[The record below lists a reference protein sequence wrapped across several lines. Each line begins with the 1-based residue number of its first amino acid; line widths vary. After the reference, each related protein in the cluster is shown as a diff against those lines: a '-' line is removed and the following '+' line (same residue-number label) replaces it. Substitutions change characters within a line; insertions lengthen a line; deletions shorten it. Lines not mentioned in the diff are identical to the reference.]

1 MGGFRP
7 TGVTILGIF
16 FMVFV
21 VLGVIA
27 GIAIILYSSAWQ
39 STAYYEFYNW
49 YILLT
54 EFSLP
59 SPLNEYVF
67 MRLVELPNT
76 LYLSGLMF
84 YSGVEILG
92 FSGICLIAS
101 IGLLS
106 MKKWGRYLALIV
118 GIIGVILGVL
128 VLIFGLSAS
137 PGWATPLT
145 QIILYTMLL
154 GVPLLI
160 IGIATVWYL
169 TTDIKKEFQ

>member
-1 MGGFRP
+1 MGGSRP

-67 MRLVELPNT
+67 MRLFELPNT

-118 GIIGVILGVL
+118 GIVGIILGILMLISGILTTPGLATPYTQVILYAL
-128 VLIFGLSAS
+128 LLAMPLCIF
-137 PGWATPLT
+137 
-145 QIILYTMLL
+145 
-154 GVPLLI
+154 
-160 IGIATVWYL
+160 GIATVWYL
-169 TTDIKKEFQ
+169 MGDVKKEFQ